1 MKSNGRIEWIDL
13 CKMITMLIVC
23 YDHVIQS
30 ISFDYAL
37 KNNFFVGSISFHMP
51 LFMLL
56 SGYFINLDKIRQTS
70 LIKFCL
76 SKFKHLMI
84 PAFTWYLIQCILFT
98 EMPALKRAF
107 ESYWFLSC
115 LFFCFCILSICSKWI
130 KNNELL
136 LFSVCLITY
145 VMPYAYFVKINFL
158 IPFLCVG
165 YWLRKRIVYLNWKF
179 VLPIFIIYSI
189 LYQYW
194 TFEDSVYITPIRFNS
209 IDSVLPTSFTAIFR
223 FIIAITGCLS
233 ILYICFFITRWFP
246 QNKLVRFLIDNGK
259 YTLSIYVIHFVFI
272 RYIGKFFKGTLSSD
286 LCISIVLISVFVSIV
301 IVVISLLISSLLRQ
315 NIYMKRILLGEF

>member
-51 LFMLL
+51 LFILL

-84 PAFTWYLIQCILFT
+84 PAFTWYLIQCMLFT
-98 EMPALKRAF
+98 EMPSIKRAF

-130 KNNELL
+130 KNNRLL
-136 LFSVCLITY
+136 LFSVCFASST
-145 VMPYAYFVKINFL
+145 
-158 IPFLCVG
+158 
-165 YWLRKRIVYLNWKF
+165 KR
-179 VLPIFIIYSI
+179 
-189 LYQYW
+189 
-194 TFEDSVYITPIRFNS
+194 
-209 IDSVLPTSFTAIFR
+209 TSLFT
-223 FIIAITGCLS
+223 
-233 ILYICFFITRWFP
+233 
-246 QNKLVRFLIDNGK
+246 
-259 YTLSIYVIHFVFI
+259 
-272 RYIGKFFKGTLSSD
+272 SSYH
-286 LCISIVLISVFVSIV
+286 
-301 IVVISLLISSLLRQ
+301 LLKTNISSCDSAYTHSQ
-315 NIYMKRILLGEF
+315 NHF